1 MVKTNQSEL
10 LGGEYPRFVAC
21 VVNDKQLVASAAVV
35 LLQYY
40 TRVWSCDY
48 PQSIAAVS
56 ISIAATAAAEVIA
69 LAADTA
75 AMVVRA
81 AVLSP
86 HYTDD
91 LVLENN

>member
-1 MVKTNQSEL
+1 MIKTNQSEL
-10 LGGEYPRFVAC
+10 LGKYPRFVAC

-40 TRVWSCDY
+40 TGVWSCDY

-56 ISIAATAAAEVIA
+56 RSIAAAATEAAAEVIV
-69 LAADTA
+69 LAA
-75 AMVVRA
+75 VEVRA